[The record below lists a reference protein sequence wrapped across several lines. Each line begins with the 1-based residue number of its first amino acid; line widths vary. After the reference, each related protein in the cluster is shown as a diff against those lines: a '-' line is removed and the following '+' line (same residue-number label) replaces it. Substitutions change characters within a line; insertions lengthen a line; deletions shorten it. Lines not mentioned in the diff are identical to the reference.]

1 MNSKANGQN
10 DQKITL
16 KGLIDQARTT
26 QRKLSKES
34 GIAEVTLNSWVAGRI
49 TPRLDNAVLV
59 ASKLG
64 VSLKTLA
71 ASMQIDVSEVS
82 SDYSLINL
90 KILAAELGIERI
102 EDLPEN
108 YETLKQLKKQIESV
122 TGKQQLLA
130 TPASAKCKR
139 LHKTKI

>member
-1 MNSKANGQN
+1 MDIPNVNSKLWIHGNMNSETNGQN
-10 DQKITL
+10 DKKITL

-34 GIAEVTLNSWVAGRI
+34 GIAEVTLNSWVAGKM

-71 ASMQIDVSEVS
+71 KSMQINVNEVPN
-82 SDYSLINL
+82 DYNLIDL
-90 KILAAELGIERI
+90 KKLAAELGIEKI
-102 EDLPEN
+102 EDLPED
-108 YETLKQLKKQIESV
+108 YETLKQLKEQIQSM
-122 TGKQQLLA
+122 TGK
-130 TPASAKCKR
+130 
-139 LHKTKI
+139 